1 LTLILGLPSLAG
13 VLRFV
18 VRRVAWSIPVILLVI
33 LMTFGM
39 MKAIKG
45 NPFQTSEREVPES
58 IQRNLERQ
66 FNLDKP
72 WYLQYVYYVKDV
84 FTFDLGVSMRQRN
97 RDVNDIVREHF
108 PVSLKLGGLAMLFAL
123 VFGIPLGV
131 LAALRQNTSVD
142 YAVMLVVNA
151 GYAVPNFLIATLLI
165 YFFAVKWGTHTPFP
179 TNGWGGWESWVLPTV
194 ALGHAPM
201 TYLARIVR
209 GSMLETLQ
217 QDYIRTAKAKGL
229 RWRRVVGLHVLR
241 NSLIPAV
248 TAAAPLLGYLITGSF
263 IVEFIFGIP
272 GIGRYYVIAVSARD
286 YTVVMGITVLL
297 SVIIIIANLV
307 VDILYGY
314 LDPRTREAR
323 T

>member
-1 LTLILGLPSLAG
+1 MLKFIIRRIL
-13 VLRFV
+13 
-18 VRRVAWSIPVILLVI
+18 WTIPVILLVI
-33 LMTFGM
+33 FITFFM
-39 MKAIKG
+39 MRQIKG
-45 NPFQTSEREVPES
+45 NPFRTTDRPVPPS
-58 IQRNLERQ
+58 IQENLDKQ

-84 FTFDLGVSMRQRN
+84 FTFDLGPSLIQRN
-97 RDVNDIVREHF
+97 RDVNDVIKTHF
-108 PVSLKLGGLAMLFAL
+108 PVSLKLGGLAMLFAI

-131 LAALRQNTSVD
+131 IAALRQNTWAD
-142 YAVMLVVNA
+142 YSAMAVVNA

-165 YFFAVKWGTHTPFP
+165 YFFAVKWRDHTPFP
-179 TNGWGGWESWVLPTV
+179 TNGWAGWESWILPV
-194 ALGHAPM
+194 IALGHAPM
-201 TYLARIVR
+201 TVLARIVR

-248 TAAAPLLGYLITGSF
+248 TAAGPLLGYLITGSF

-272 GIGRYYVIAVSARD
+272 GIGRYYVNSVTGRD
-286 YTVVMGITVLL
+286 YSVTLGITVLL
-297 SVIIIIANLV
+297 SVIIILANLI

-314 LDPRTREAR
+314 LDPRTRDAR